1 MLALYSVHCN
11 VLNIHRRGT
20 VSSLGTKAL
29 TDLIRLASS
38 FEENEQREKGRKSVE
53 NEIKESVL
61 SAKAHPIKGKRS
73 HCDSGPK

>member
-1 MLALYSVHCN
+1 M
-11 VLNIHRRGT
+11 
-20 VSSLGTKAL
+20 VSCLGTKAL

-38 FEENEQREKGRKSVE
+38 FKGNEQREKARKSVE

-61 SAKAHPIKGKRS
+61 STKAQAIKGKRS